1 MPCIQP
7 SCSKKCCFRSTI
19 ACHPPIGFLA
29 EWDRDSR
36 AINASRRL
44 WSHSRH
50 WPPYLWLQ
58 KAQAWLY
65 CTSLSGEEDVQ
76 QLKQASRLQLQPC
89 KSPNSTTLLWG
100 LEPRLAPVRSGAAST
115 PGSRQGSGGFWCRY
129 LVRFR
134 KVPAQIPG
142 EVPEGSGE
150 DTFWGS
156 GSFCAVPEGSG
167 ADTLWGSGSFQCW
180 YSVKFRKLRCR
191 YLARF
196 YRAWVQ
202 VPGEVPEVSD
212 AATWW
217 GSGGS
222 RWRCVVRFRRVPG
235 QIPCEV
241 PEGSDAET
249 FWCSGGLGRRR
260 CLVRFRRVPVQIPCE
275 ALEGS
280 GADALRNSKRFRC
293 FLWYKYSI
301 SA

>member
-150 DTFWGS
+150 DTCWGS

-196 YRAWVQ
+196 YGAWVQ
-202 VPGEVPEVSD
+202 VPGEVPEVEVPEGLGED
-212 AATWW
+212 AWW
-217 GSGGS
+217 GSGG
-222 RWRCVVRFRRVPG
+222 FR
-235 QIPCEV
+235 
-241 PEGSDAET
+241 
-249 FWCSGGLGRRR
+249 GRY
-260 CLVRFRRVPVQIPCE
+260 LVRFRKVPMQRPSDVPE
-275 ALEGS
+275 GLGGEDAWWGS
-280 GADALRNSKRFRC
+280 GGFRC
-293 FLWYKYSI
+293 RYLVRLWRVLAQMLCEILKGSDVFMV
-301 SA
+301 